1 MSFTV
6 RTAAEPL
13 AVAGAVRDAIHELDG
28 SIAVAHLQPMTDVVA
43 ASVATDR
50 FMTRLLT
57 AFSAIA
63 LLLAAIGIFGVISY
77 GVAQRRREIGVR
89 MALGASHRDV
99 LQLIVAGA
107 LKLAGGGI
115 LIGAAGALVLGRLM
129 RSLLFGIQPFDPFT
143 FVAGSIV
150 LMLVALTASMLPAWR
165 AARTLPAAVLNTE

>member
-6 RTAAEPL
+6 RTAADPL
-13 AVAGAVRDAIHELDG
+13 AVASAVREAIGELDA

-50 FMTRLLT
+50 FTTRLLT

-77 GVAQRRREIGVR
+77 GVVQRQREIGVR
-89 MALGASHRDV
+89 MAVGASQRDV

-115 LIGAAGALVLGRLM
+115 IIGIAGALVLGRLM
-129 RSLLFGIQPFDPFT
+129 QSLLFGVQPFDPFT
-143 FVAGSIV
+143 FVSGSLV
-150 LMLVALTASMLPAWR
+150 LMVVALAASVLPAYR
-165 AARTLPAAVLNTE
+165 AARTPPAAVLNTE